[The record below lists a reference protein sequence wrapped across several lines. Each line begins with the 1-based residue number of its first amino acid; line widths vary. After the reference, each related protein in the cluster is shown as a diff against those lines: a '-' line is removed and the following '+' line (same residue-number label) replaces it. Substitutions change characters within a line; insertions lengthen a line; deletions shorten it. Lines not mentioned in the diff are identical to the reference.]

1 MWTILGLILL
11 IAGALGFALDYLG
24 HLPAPI
30 VSLSIPQ
37 VAWIVIA
44 LVGAVMLYLNRRP
57 GD

>member
-11 IAGALGFALDYLG
+11 IDGALGFALDYLG

-30 VSLSIPQ
+30 VSLGIPQ
-37 VAWIVIA
+37 VAWVVIA